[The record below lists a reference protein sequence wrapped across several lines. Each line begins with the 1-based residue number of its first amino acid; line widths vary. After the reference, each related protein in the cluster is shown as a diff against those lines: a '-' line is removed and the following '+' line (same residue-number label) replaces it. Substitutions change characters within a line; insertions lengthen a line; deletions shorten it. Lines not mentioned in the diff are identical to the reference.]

1 MRQEDGAGSTSGIS
15 KQQRAAGG
23 QGGKDMQLSLK
34 GSGLKSCGSGGAQ
47 EKGRLGVWI
56 SPCGSSESLVPLL
69 PSADPLLELTIK
81 PK

>member
-1 MRQEDGAGSTSGIS
+1 
-15 KQQRAAGG
+15 
-23 QGGKDMQLSLK
+23 MQLSLK
-34 GSGLKSCGSGGAQ
+34 GSELKSCGSGGAQ